1 MRQLILLELRQLLR
15 DGSALIILALL
26 CIACAVALFSGRALL
41 QQHVDAR
48 ALAQTSVA
56 EARAQMARQ
65 VAQEAAP
72 SAAVLYPFRVREGI
86 IAPPPLLI
94 DFSAGRAR
102 FENYAAEV
110 SLRSRADTLFKRPQ
124 LTNPELSVRGTF
136 DLGFVAVVIAPLL
149 LIGLG
154 YGLFSAD
161 RDSGAAR
168 LVLVQA
174 GSPVHL
180 IIARSVPR
188 FLLVALPLVLT
199 ALLLLALGP
208 EQAERMAAAGL
219 WLFMALLLL
228 LLWWLVIVLVNT
240 LRANAE
246 TTALGLV
253 AAWAFFT
260 LVLPPLIAAGA
271 QLLHPPPSR
280 FEQIALARAAEVQ
293 ATSAYEND
301 HADLAEDAFEERLA
315 SLRKSVSI
323 GQAVESAVAPLSAR
337 FDQQL
342 RRQQALE
349 RSLAWLSPPL
359 LASEAMISLAGTGVA
374 QSADFR
380 RASADYLSKLKAD
393 LGGFIDQGEIMRAED
408 LASLPQFQWS
418 PRRMPPYTAMA
429 ILFLVTVFVGFVC
442 ARRLRLV
449 SVQ

>member
-15 DGSALIILALL
+15 DRSALIILAML
-26 CIACAVALFSGRALL
+26 CIACAVALLSGRALL
-41 QQHVDAR
+41 QQHADAR

-56 EARAQMARQ
+56 DARAEMAGQ
-65 VAQEAAP
+65 VAQQAAP
-72 SAAVLYPFRVREGI
+72 SAALLYPFRVREGI
-86 IAPPPLLI
+86 LAPLPLLI
-94 DFSAGRAR
+94 DFSAGRSR

-174 GSPVHL
+174 GSPVRL

-208 EQAERMAAAGL
+208 GESQRVTAAAL
-219 WLFMALLLL
+219 WLILALLLL
-228 LLWWLVIVLVNT
+228 LLWWLFIVLANT

-260 LVLPPLIAAGA
+260 LVLPPLISAAG

-280 FEQIALARAAEVQ
+280 FEQIALARVAEVQ

-323 GQAVESAVAPLSAR
+323 GQAVDSALEPLSAR
-337 FDQQL
+337 FDLQL
-342 RRQQALE
+342 QRQQALE
-349 RSLAWLSPPL
+349 RSFAWLSPPL
-359 LASEAMISLAGTGVA
+359 MASEAMITLAGTGTV
-374 QSADFR
+374 QSSDFR
-380 RASADYLSKLKAD
+380 HASAAFLANLKAE
-393 LGGFIDQGEIMRAED
+393 LATFIENGAIMRPGD
-408 LASLPQFQWS
+408 LESLPRFQWS
-418 PRRMPPYTAMA
+418 PRRPFPVTA
-429 ILFLVTVFVGFVC
+429 LVTLCLLTVALGFIC
-442 ARRLRLV
+442 ARRLRRV
-449 SVQ
+449 SVE